1 MKRRILTGEAYFK
14 FLLEYL
20 ELFKPVKVRK
30 KIEGVF
36 RL

>member
-1 MKRRILTGEAYFK
+1 MKRRMLTGDAYFK

-30 KIEGVF
+30 KIVGVF

>member
-1 MKRRILTGEAYFK
+1 MRRRILTGESYFK

-36 RL
+36 KL